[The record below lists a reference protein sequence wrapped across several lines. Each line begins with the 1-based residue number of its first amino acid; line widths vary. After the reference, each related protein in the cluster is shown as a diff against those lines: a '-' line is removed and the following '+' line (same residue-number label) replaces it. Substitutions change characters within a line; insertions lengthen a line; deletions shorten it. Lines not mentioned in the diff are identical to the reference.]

1 MTERLTGGTG
11 AVWLRWVALLA
22 FGTGFGYVE
31 AAVVTYLRRVIGYH
45 AGYQVGAQKVYLDL
59 GVISFVQPQHS
70 VLVDPVL
77 TQVEVAREAATILML
92 VAIGIVAAETWG
104 RRLAAFFIAFTVW
117 DLTYYLFLRV
127 IDGWPTSLLDQ
138 DVFFLIPVTWV
149 GPVATAVVAS
159 TVVLVVASW
168 MYIAGGRRRT
178 VTPVTPPT
186 PLTPPSP
193 LPPPTSP

>member
-1 MTERLTGGTG
+1 M
-11 AVWLRWVALLA
+11 
-22 FGTGFGYVE
+22 
-31 AAVVTYLRRVIGYH
+31 
-45 AGYQVGAQKVYLDL
+45 
-59 GVISFVQPQHS
+59 
-70 VLVDPVL
+70 LVDPVL

-127 IDGWPTSLLDQ
+127 IDGWPTSLLDR

-159 TVVLVVASW
+159 AVMLVVASW
-168 MYIAGGRRRT
+168 VYVTGGRRRVVRAT
-178 VTPVTPPT
+178 G
-186 PLTPPSP
+186 S
-193 LPPPTSP
+193 S